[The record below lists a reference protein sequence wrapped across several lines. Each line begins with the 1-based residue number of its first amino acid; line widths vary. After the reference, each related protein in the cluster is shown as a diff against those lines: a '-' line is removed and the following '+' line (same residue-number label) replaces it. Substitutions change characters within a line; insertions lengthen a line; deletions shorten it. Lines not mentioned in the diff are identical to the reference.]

1 MIHEI
6 TIGSAVFLNE
16 GLEKDDNN
24 QKKFNSVFNP
34 SASRLEEY
42 RRSFDIYKDMSIPKV
57 PNF

>member
-6 TIGSAVFLNE
+6 TIGSAVFNE
-16 GLEKDDNN
+16 GLEKDDN
-24 QKKFNSVFNP
+24 QKKFNSVFN
-34 SASRLEEY
+34 SSRLEEY

>member
-6 TIGSAVFLNE
+6 TIGSAVFNE
-16 GLEKDDNN
+16 GLEKDDN
-24 QKKFNSVFNP
+24 QKKFNSIFNP
-34 SASRLEEY
+34 SRLEEY